1 MDIKPDNIMLDNYGK
16 VKLIDFDNAVI
27 AGYGMRVNNGS
38 LLFAAP
44 EQYSGEDAVEQSDI
58 YSVGMVILFMIS
70 HGKIRTYENHNLSGA
85 AERYSVLYHLI
96 NKSLHHQWGLRYE
109 SVTLVREELESIMKM
124 GGGTFE
130 KLSYVI
136 QVAGRKTRYRC
147 Y

>member
-27 AGYGMRVNNGS
+27 AGYGMQVNNGS

-70 HGKIRTYENHNLSGA
+70 HGKSGHMRIITYQEQL
-85 AERYSVLYHLI
+85 
-96 NKSLHHQWGLRYE
+96 KD
-109 SVTLVREELESIMKM
+109 
-124 GGGTFE
+124 
-130 KLSYVI
+130 I
-136 QVAGRKTRYRC
+136 QYCIT
-147 Y
+147 